1 MYAYIVYNI
10 IRAIKNRINIYMPTP
25 PFKIKPGMPLDL
37 GEQPIAMLMQK
48 FNLAPHDLVKNST
61 QQITHKMVARAMK
74 GRRLTRHVQ
83 IKILNA
89 FNSAAKTKYSI
100 ENLFTYTA

>member
-1 MYAYIVYNI
+1 MSI
-10 IRAIKNRINIYMPTP
+10 P
-25 PFKIKPGMPLDL
+25 PLKIKSDMPLDL

-48 FNLAPHDLVKNST
+48 FNFALHDLVKNST
-61 QQITHKMVARAMK
+61 QQITHKMVSRAMK

-89 FNSAAKTKYSI
+89 FNSAAKTKYAVK
-100 ENLFTYTA
+100 NLFTYTA